1 MAEIVL
7 LASFALVAYTYA
19 GYPALAWLLARV
31 APRPVARG
39 DLTPPLAIV
48 VVAHNEAARI
58 GRKIETCLA
67 LDYPAERRRIVIASD
82 GSDDGTAE
90 VVARYAGQGVTLVAF
105 PSRRG
110 KAACLN
116 DAVRGCDEE
125 LVLFTDARQ
134 RLDPMAARHLASNFA
149 DPDVGAAS
157 GELVFETEGM
167 TGFGQGIDAYWR
179 YEKFIRRQE
188 SAFGSVVGVTGA
200 IYALRRSAWRE
211 IPADTIL
218 DDVVI
223 PMNVVMQGLRVV
235 FDGRALA
242 YDVPSRDP
250 VQERVRKVRTLA
262 GNYQLMAAHPAFLVP
277 LRDPIL
283 GQLLSHKIL
292 RLLSPFLLAA
302 MLAANAAL
310 ALDSTRWLAL
320 LGAQVAGY
328 LTGFAG
334 LAWPSARRAMPV
346 RLAAAFLA
354 LNGYAA
360 LALVEFVRNRNAH
373 LWASKPR
380 SAVGH

>member
-1 MAEIVL
+1 MAEL
-7 LASFALVAYTYA
+7 AFLASFILVAYTYA
-19 GYPALAWLLARV
+19 GYPALAWLLAQV

-39 DLTPPLAIV
+39 DFTPRLAIV
-48 VVAHNEAARI
+48 VVAYNEAARI

-67 LDYPAERRRIVIASD
+67 LEYPAGQRRIVIVSD

-90 VVARYAGQGVTLVAF
+90 VVARYSAQGVTLIAF

-116 DAVRGCDEE
+116 DAMRACDEE

-134 RLDPMAARHLASNFA
+134 RLDPMAARHLASNFT
-149 DPDVGAAS
+149 DPAVGAAS

-200 IYALRRSAWRE
+200 IYALRKAAWRE

-235 FDGRALA
+235 FDARALA
-242 YDVPSRDP
+242 YDTPSRDP

-262 GNYQLMAAHPAFLVP
+262 GNYQVMAAHPSFFVP
-277 LRDPIL
+277 LRNPIL

-292 RLLSPFLLAA
+292 RLASPFLLAA
-302 MLAANAAL
+302 MLAANAVL
-310 ALDSTRWLAL
+310 ALGSGSWLAI
-320 LGAQVAGY
+320 LGGQLAGY
-328 LTGFAG
+328 LAGLCG
-334 LAWPSARRAMPV
+334 LAWPAARRAMPV

-354 LNGYAA
+354 LNGYAVLA
-360 LALVEFVRNRNAH
+360 LAEFVRNRNAH

-380 SAVGH
+380 SAAEH